1 MRKYQAYFIVEIWD
15 GNESRED
22 AGFVPADTF
31 HEAMDYIEAYY
42 ENELS
47 VVKHLELL
55 DVGLLVM
62 TPGKAREVLDEL
74 Y

>member
-1 MRKYQAYFIVEIWD
+1 MRKYQAYFVVKIWD
-15 GNESRED
+15 GQESRED

-31 HEAMDYIEAYY
+31 HEAMDYIEEYY
-42 ENELS
+42 GNELD

-62 TPGKAREVLDEL
+62 PPAKAREVLDEL

>member
-1 MRKYQAYFIVEIWD
+1 MKKYQAYFVVEIWD

-22 AGFVPADTF
+22 AGFVPADSF
-31 HEAMDYIEAYY
+31 HEAMDYIEEYY
-42 ENELS
+42 CNELS

-55 DVGLLVM
+55 DVSLLVM

>member
-1 MRKYQAYFIVEIWD
+1 MKKYQAYFIVEIWD
-15 GNESRED
+15 GHESRED
-22 AGFVPADTF
+22 AGFVPANTF
-31 HEAMDYIEAYY
+31 HEAVECVEEYY
-42 ENELS
+42 GNEL
-47 VVKHLELL
+47 VLFKHLELL

>member
-15 GNESRED
+15 GHKSRED

-31 HEAMDYIEAYY
+31 HEAMDYIEEYY
-42 ENELS
+42 NNELS
-47 VVKHLELL
+47 VVRHLELL

-62 TPGKAREVLDEL
+62 TPAKAREVLDEL

>member
-1 MRKYQAYFIVEIWD
+1 MRKYQAYFVVEIWD
-15 GNESRED
+15 GSESRED

-31 HEAMDYIEAYY
+31 HEAIDYIEEYY
-42 ENELS
+42 NNELS
-47 VVKHLELL
+47 IVKHLELL

>member
-15 GNESRED
+15 GSESRED

-31 HEAMDYIEAYY
+31 HEAMDYIEEYY
-42 ENELS
+42 GHELV

>member
-1 MRKYQAYFIVEIWD
+1 MRKYQAYFVVEVWD
-15 GNESRED
+15 GHESRED
-22 AGFVPADTF
+22 AGFVPADAF
-31 HEAMDYIEAYY
+31 HEAMNYIEEYY
-42 ENELS
+42 GDELS
-47 VVKHLELL
+47 IVKHLELL

>member
-15 GNESRED
+15 GNESRKD

-31 HEAMDYIEAYY
+31 HEAMDYIEEYY
-42 ENELS
+42 GNELS

-55 DVGLLVM
+55 DIGLLVM
-62 TPGKAREVLDEL
+62 PPEKAREILDEL

>member
-31 HEAMDYIEAYY
+31 HEAMDYIEEYY
-42 ENELS
+42 GHELA

-62 TPGKAREVLDEL
+62 TPSKAREVLDEL

>member
-1 MRKYQAYFIVEIWD
+1 MRKYQAYFVVEIWD
-15 GNESRED
+15 GSASRED

-31 HEAMDYIEAYY
+31 HEAMDYIEEYY
-42 ENELS
+42 GHELV